1 MLTHHNP
8 PGLREPTGRYSQLV
22 TATGTTTVY
31 VAGQVA
37 TDAAGSLVG
46 GSDLGAQAAQVF
58 ANLRTALAAAGA
70 GPEHVAKLTIY
81 VVGFGPDSRDALLP
95 ELEAMF
101 GEHPPANTLL
111 GVQALA
117 RPEYRLEI
125 DAVAVL
131 D

>member
-1 MLTHHNP
+1 MLQHQNP

-37 TDAAGSLVG
+37 TDAAGTLIG
-46 GSDLGAQAAQVF
+46 DDLGAQARQVF

-70 GPEHVAKLTIY
+70 GPAEVAKLTIY
-81 VVGFGPDSRDALLP
+81 VVGFGPGSRDALLP

-117 RPEYRLEI
+117 RPEYLLEI

>member
-1 MLTHHNP
+1 MLQHQNP

-37 TDAAGSLVG
+37 TDAEGTLIG
-46 GSDLGAQAAQVF
+46 GDDLGAQARQVF

-70 GPEHVAKLTIY
+70 GPAHVAKLTIY
-81 VVGFGPDSRDALLP
+81 VVGFGPGSRDALLP

-101 GEHPPANTLL
+101 GERPPANTLL

-117 RPEYRLEI
+117 RPEYLLEI

>member
-1 MLTHHNP
+1 MLEHQNP
-8 PGLREPTGRYSQLV
+8 PGLRQPTGRYTQVV
-22 TATGTTTVY
+22 TARGAVTVY

-37 TDAAGSLVG
+37 TDAQGTLVG
-46 GSDLGAQAAQVF
+46 RGNLGAQAAQVL
-58 ANLRTALAAAGA
+58 ANLRAALAAAGA
-70 GPEHVAKLTIY
+70 SPADVAKLTIY
-81 VVGFGPDSRDALLP
+81 VVGFRPESRDALLP

-101 GEHPPANTLL
+101 GDRPPANTLL

-117 RPEYRLEI
+117 RPEYLLEI

>member
-1 MLTHHNP
+1 MLKHHNP

-37 TDAAGSLVG
+37 TDAEGTLIG
-46 GSDLGAQAAQVF
+46 GDDLGAQARQVF

-70 GPEHVAKLTIY
+70 GPAHVAKLTIY
-81 VVGFGPDSRDALLP
+81 VVGFGPGSRDALLP
-95 ELEAMF
+95 ELQAMF
-101 GEHPPANTLL
+101 GERPPANTLL

-117 RPEYRLEI
+117 RPEYLLEI